1 MTSRATLETSA
12 DQLARFLRAVDDC
25 IGAMLSAGENLDR
38 IVTSMT
44 AKYDIVE
51 AKRPDKGVAVLR
63 NSLQHTYVAPHR
75 DEARIFAR
83 ALEHRLRVNGEGEDH
98 PPLDKREFYDD
109 RVRKAALG

>member
-25 IGAMLSAGENLDR
+25 IGAMLSAGEDLDR

-63 NSLQHTYVAPHR
+63 NSLQHATRAPPR
-75 DEARIFAR
+75 QARIFAR
-83 ALEHRLRVNGEGEDH
+83 ALEHRLRVDGEGEDH
-98 PPLDKREFYDD
+98 PASRQA
-109 RVRKAALG
+109 RVL